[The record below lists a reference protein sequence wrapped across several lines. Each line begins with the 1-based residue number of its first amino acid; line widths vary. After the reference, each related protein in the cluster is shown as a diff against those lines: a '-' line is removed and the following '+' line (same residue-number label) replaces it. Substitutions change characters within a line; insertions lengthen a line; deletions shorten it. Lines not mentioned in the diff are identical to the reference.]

1 MIFRIHRFF
10 HFYAWRAK
18 IRASYD
24 FYALELLMLEVQGL
38 QFDYGEKPLLQN
50 ISFSLSAGSAL
61 HIKGANGAGK
71 TTLLKLLAGLLYP
84 TDGEIKHQQHIAYV
98 GHKAG
103 VNMHLTPREHICF
116 DLSPKSSDELID
128 VSLRRLKLFDLQY
141 TPCGLLSAGQCRRVG
156 LLQLINTNAL
166 LWLLDEPWV
175 ALDHES
181 MDVLSDLL
189 LAHVSV
195 GGAVVFTSHQPLP
208 FTFPVLQEL
217 VV

>member
-1 MIFRIHRFF
+1 
-10 HFYAWRAK
+10 
-18 IRASYD
+18 
-24 FYALELLMLEVQGL
+24 MLEVQGL
-38 QFDYGEKPLLQN
+38 QFDYGDKPLLQN
-50 ISFSLSAGSAL
+50 ISFALSAGSAL

-84 TDGEIKHQQHIAYV
+84 TEGEIKHQQNLVYV

-103 VNMHLTPREHICF
+103 VNMHLTPREHIGF
-116 DLSPKSSDELID
+116 DLSSQLSDELID
-128 VSLRRLKLFDLQY
+128 VSLRRLKLFELQH

-156 LLQLINTNAL
+156 LLQLINSDAL

-181 MDVLSDLL
+181 MDVLTDLL
-189 LAHVSV
+189 LAHVNI
-195 GGAVVFTSHQPLP
+195 GGAVIFTSHQPLP
-208 FTFPVLQEL
+208 FDFPVLQEL

>member
-1 MIFRIHRFF
+1 
-10 HFYAWRAK
+10 
-18 IRASYD
+18 
-24 FYALELLMLEVQGL
+24 MLEVQGL
-38 QFDYGEKPLLQN
+38 QFDYGDKPLLQN
-50 ISFSLSAGSAL
+50 IRFALSAGSAL
-61 HIKGANGAGK
+61 HINGANGAGK

-84 TDGEIKHQQHIAYV
+84 TEGEIKHQQKIVYV

-103 VNMHLTPREHICF
+103 VNTHLTPREHICF

-128 VSLRRLKLFDLQY
+128 VSLRRLTLYDLQH

-156 LLQLINTNAL
+156 LLQLINSDAL

-181 MDVLSDLL
+181 MEGLSDLL

-208 FTFPVLQEL
+208 FDFPILQEL